1 MDCRLARATEITMAH
16 DGFVVGL
23 DIGTT
28 KICTVVGRPL
38 EGGSLDIIGVGLHPS
53 TGLKR
58 GIVVDRQTTI
68 DSVRQSV
75 AMAERM
81 AGVEIKGAYV
91 GISGDHISSAN
102 VTGRVHT
109 GPRQEVEQE
118 DIEKAIQS
126 ARDSVTLPSD
136 RQIIHT
142 VVRDFAVDGQQ
153 GVARPLGMSGRRLD
167 VEVHVVTGMA
177 SIITNL
183 ERCVEEAG
191 VQVQA
196 QVLEPLAT
204 SLAVLTEAERDL
216 GVILVDIGGGTTDVA
231 VFLDNAIYHT
241 SAIPVAGNQ
250 ITRDLAKLLRVSMEE
265 AENIKVRY
273 GRALA
278 SAVPADDEI
287 QITIADGEH
296 RERVKQR
303 LVAEVVQARLE
314 EIFELVWTDVRRAG
328 VGDRCSG
335 GVVISGGG
343 SQLPDTPR
351 LASAVM
357 GDISA
362 RVGKPRGLSGL
373 VKNVSS
379 PIHATGVGLAVQ
391 AALDGVHL
399 REHEA
404 APLIDRVK
412 TWFQTLMSKVIPH
425 QAAPQQ

>member
-1 MDCRLARATEITMAH
+1 MTQE
-16 DGFVVGL
+16 GFVVGL

-28 KICTVVGRPL
+28 KICTVVARPL
-38 EGGSLDIIGVGLHPS
+38 DNGSLDILGVGMHPS

-58 GIVVDRQTTI
+58 GIVVDRELTI
-68 DSVRQSV
+68 EAVRQSV
-75 AMAERM
+75 AQAERM
-81 AGVEIKGAYV
+81 AGVTIKAAHV
-91 GISGDHISSAN
+91 GISGDHISSTN

-109 GPRQEVEQE
+109 GPSQEVTAE
-118 DIEKAIQS
+118 DVEKAIQS

-153 GVARPLGMSGRRLD
+153 GIARPIGMSGRRLD

-191 VQVQA
+191 VKVQA

-204 SLAVLTEAERDL
+204 AHAVLTEAERDL
-216 GVILVDIGGGTTDVA
+216 GVILLDIGGGTTDIA

-241 SAIPVAGNQ
+241 SSLPIAGNQ

-278 SAVPADDEI
+278 SSVSPDEEI
-287 QITIADGEH
+287 IVTSADGEQ
-296 RERVKQR
+296 RERVKLQ
-303 LVAEVVQARLE
+303 LVAEVIQARLE
-314 EIFELVWTDVRRAG
+314 EIFEMAWADVRRAG

-335 GVVISGGG
+335 GVVLSGGG
-343 SQLPDTPR
+343 SQIPDTAK

-357 GDISA
+357 GDMSA
-362 RVGKPRGLSGL
+362 RIGKPRGLSGL
-373 VKNVSS
+373 VKSVAT
-379 PIHATGVGLAVQ
+379 PIHATAVGLAVQ
-391 AALDGVHL
+391 AVLDGAHL
-399 REHEA
+399 HE
-404 APLIDRVK
+404 PEPEILWERVK
-412 TWFQTLMSKVIPH
+412 GWLQGFLTRLWPHRLPVNFLRGKQT
-425 QAAPQQ
+425 

>member
-1 MDCRLARATEITMAH
+1 MAN

-38 EGGSLDIIGVGLHPS
+38 EGGSLEVIGVGLHPS

-58 GIVVDRQTTI
+58 GIVVDRELTI

-75 AMAERM
+75 AQAERM
-81 AGVEIKGAYV
+81 ANVEIKAAYV
-91 GISGDHISSAN
+91 GISGDHISSTN

-109 GPRQEVEQE
+109 GARGEVEPE
-118 DIEKAIQS
+118 DVEKAIQS
-126 ARDSVTLPSD
+126 ARDSVSLPSD
-136 RQIIHT
+136 REIIHT

-153 GVARPLGMSGRRLD
+153 GIARPLGMAGRRLD

-177 SIITNL
+177 SIIANL
-183 ERCVEEAG
+183 ERCVEAAG
-191 VQVQA
+191 VSVQA

-250 ITRDLAKLLRVSMEE
+250 ITRDLAKLLRISMEE
-265 AENIKVRY
+265 AESIKVRY

-278 SAVPADDEI
+278 EVLPPDDEVVV
-287 QITIADGEH
+287 TGADGEH
-296 RERVKQR
+296 KERIKQR
-303 LVAEVVQARLE
+303 LIAEVIQARLE
-314 EIFELVWTDVRRAG
+314 EIFEMVMTDVKRAG
-328 VGDRCSG
+328 VGDRSSG
-335 GVVISGGG
+335 GVVVSGGG
-343 SQLPDTPR
+343 SQLADTAR
-351 LASAVM
+351 LASTVM
-357 GDISA
+357 GGISA
-362 RVGKPRGLSGL
+362 RVGRPRGLTGL
-373 VKNVSS
+373 VKNVNS

-399 REHEA
+399 REE
-404 APLIDRVK
+404 PGETIV
-412 TWFQTLMSKVIPH
+412 SKVKSWVQTVMGKVFPH
-425 QAAPQQ
+425 QA

>member
-1 MDCRLARATEITMAH
+1 MPH
-16 DGFVVGL
+16 DDFVVGL

-28 KICTVVGRPL
+28 KICTVVGRPT
-38 EGGSLDIIGVGLHPS
+38 EGGGLDIIGVGLHPS
-53 TGLKR
+53 AGLKR
-58 GIVVDRQTTI
+58 GIVVDRQLTI
-68 DSVRQSV
+68 ESVRQSV
-75 AMAERM
+75 AQAERM
-81 AGVEIKGAYV
+81 AGVDIRAAYV
-91 GISGDHISSAN
+91 GISGDHISSTN

-153 GVARPLGMSGRRLD
+153 GVSRPLGMSGRRLD

-191 VQVQA
+191 VSVLS

-216 GVILVDIGGGTTDVA
+216 GVILVDIGGGTTDIA
-231 VFLDNAIYHT
+231 VFLDDAIYHT

-250 ITRDLAKLLRVSMEE
+250 ITRDLAKLLRISMDE
-265 AENIKVRY
+265 AESIKCRY

-278 SAVPADDEI
+278 AAVPPDDEI
-287 QITIADGEH
+287 QITSADGEH
-296 RERVKQR
+296 NERVKQQ
-303 LVAEVVQARLE
+303 LVAEVIQARLE
-314 EIFELVWTDVRRAG
+314 EIFEMVWADVKRAG
-328 VGDRCSG
+328 VGERCSG

-357 GDISA
+357 GEMSA
-362 RVGKPRGLSGL
+362 RVGKPRGLTGM
-373 VKNVSS
+373 VKAVSS

-391 AALDGVHL
+391 AGLDGVHL
-399 REHEA
+399 RRHEPA
-404 APLIDRVK
+404 DLVARVK
-412 TWFQTLMSKVIPH
+412 EWVQMVVGKVWPRPTG
-425 QAAPQQ
+425 A

>member
-1 MDCRLARATEITMAH
+1 MAH

-58 GIVVDRQTTI
+58 GIVVDRQMTI
-68 DSVRQSV
+68 ESVQQSV

-216 GVILVDIGGGTTDVA
+216 GVILVDVGGGTTDIA
-231 VFLDNAIYHT
+231 VFLDSAIYHT

-278 SAVPADDEI
+278 SAVPAEDEI

-314 EIFELVWTDVRRAG
+314 EIFELVWADVRRAG
-328 VGDRCSG
+328 AGERCSG

-404 APLIDRVK
+404 APLVERVK
-412 TWFQTLMSKVIPH
+412 TWFQTLMSKVLPH

>member
-1 MDCRLARATEITMAH
+1 MSQ
-16 DGFVVGL
+16 DGLLVGL

-28 KICTVVGRPL
+28 KICTVVARPAESGL
-38 EGGSLDIIGVGLHPS
+38 EIIGVGLHPS

-58 GIVVDRQTTI
+58 GIVVDRQMTI

-75 AMAERM
+75 LQAERM
-81 AGVEIKGAYV
+81 AGVEIRGAYV
-91 GISGDHISSAN
+91 GISGDHIASTN

-109 GPRQEVEQE
+109 GPRQEVEPE
-118 DIEKAIQS
+118 DIEKAVQS

-167 VEVHVVTGMA
+167 VEVHVVTGMG

-191 VQVQA
+191 VAVQA

-216 GVILVDIGGGTTDVA
+216 GVILVDIGGGTTDIA

-265 AENIKVRY
+265 AESIKCRY

-287 QITIADGEH
+287 QINSADGEH
-296 RERVKQR
+296 HERVKQR
-303 LVAEVVQARLE
+303 LVAEVIQARLE
-314 EIFELVWTDVRRAG
+314 EIFEMVWADVKRAG
-328 VGDRCSG
+328 VGERCSG

-351 LASAVM
+351 LAGAVM
-357 GDISA
+357 GDMSA
-362 RVGKPRGLSGL
+362 RVGKPRGLTGM
-373 VKNVSS
+373 VKAVSS
-379 PIHATGVGLAVQ
+379 PVHATGVGLAVQ
-391 AALDGVHL
+391 AGLDGVHL
-399 REHEA
+399 RTHEA
-404 APLIDRVK
+404 ADLVERVQA
-412 TWFQTLMSKVIPH
+412 WFHGVMAKVLPRR
-425 QAAPQQ
+425 A

>member
-1 MDCRLARATEITMAH
+1 MSRD
-16 DGFVVGL
+16 DFVVGI

-58 GIVVDRQTTI
+58 GIVVDRQLTI
-68 DSVRQSV
+68 ESVKQSV
-75 AMAERM
+75 AQAERM
-81 AGVEIKGAYV
+81 ANIEIKGAYV
-91 GISGDHISSAN
+91 GISGDHISSMN

-109 GPRQEVEQE
+109 GAFNEVTQE
-118 DIEKAIQS
+118 DVDKAIQS
-126 ARDSVTLPSD
+126 ARDSVSLPSD
-136 RQIIHT
+136 REIIHT
-142 VVRDFAVDGQQ
+142 VVRDFAVDGQP
-153 GVARPLGMSGRRLD
+153 GVARPIGMSGRRLD

-177 SIITNL
+177 SVIANL

-191 VQVQA
+191 VKVQA

-216 GVILVDIGGGTTDVA
+216 GVILIDIGGGTTDIA

-265 AENIKVRY
+265 AEAVKVRW

-278 SAVPADDEI
+278 AAVPGDDQI
-287 QITIADGEH
+287 QITSADGEH
-296 RERVKQR
+296 KEKIPQR
-303 LVAEVVQARLE
+303 LVCEVVQARLE
-314 EIFELVWTDVRRAG
+314 EIFEMVYADVKRAG
-328 VGDRCSG
+328 VGDLCSG
-335 GVVISGGG
+335 GAVVSGGG
-343 SQLPDTPR
+343 SQLPDTAK

-357 GDISA
+357 GNVSA
-362 RVGKPRGLSGL
+362 RVGRPRGLSGL
-373 VKNVSS
+373 VKSVSS

-399 REHEA
+399 REH
-404 APLIDRVK
+404 PSDSLLDRAKQWFDTLVK
-412 TWFQTLMSKVIPH
+412 HVFPGGPR
-425 QAAPQQ
+425 A

>member
-1 MDCRLARATEITMAH
+1 MPN

-28 KICTVVGRPL
+28 KICTVVARPL
-38 EGGSLDIIGVGLHPS
+38 EGGSLEVIGVGLHPS

-58 GIVVDRQTTI
+58 GIVVDRQLTI
-68 DSVRQSV
+68 ESVRQSV
-75 AMAERM
+75 AQAERM
-81 AGVEIKGAYV
+81 ANVEIKGAYV
-91 GISGDHISSAN
+91 GISGDHISSTN

-109 GPRQEVEQE
+109 GARGEVEAE

-126 ARDSVTLPSD
+126 ARDSVSLPSD
-136 RQIIHT
+136 REIIHT

-153 GVARPLGMSGRRLD
+153 GIARPLGMAGRRLD

-177 SIITNL
+177 SIIANL
-183 ERCVEEAG
+183 ERCVEAAG
-191 VQVQA
+191 VAVQA

-216 GVILVDIGGGTTDVA
+216 GVILVDIGGGTTDIA
-231 VFLDNAIYHT
+231 VFLDKAIYHT
-241 SAIPVAGNQ
+241 AAIPVAGNQ
-250 ITRDLAKLLRVSMEE
+250 ITRDMAKLLRISMEE
-265 AENIKVRY
+265 AESIKVRY

-278 SAVPADDEI
+278 EAVPAEDEVVV
-287 QITIADGEH
+287 TSADGEH
-296 RERVKQR
+296 KDRIKQR
-303 LVAEVVQARLE
+303 LIAEVIQARLE
-314 EIFELVWTDVRRAG
+314 EIFEMVLTDVKRAG
-328 VGDRCSG
+328 VGERSSG

-343 SQLPDTPR
+343 SQLPDTAK

-357 GDISA
+357 GGMSA

-373 VKNVSS
+373 VKNVST

-399 REHEA
+399 REERVETVV
-404 APLIDRVK
+404 DRVR
-412 TWFQTLMSKVIPH
+412 TWFETLMKRVLPH
-425 QAAPQQ
+425 QT

>member
-1 MDCRLARATEITMAH
+1 MTN

-38 EGGSLDIIGVGLHPS
+38 EGGSLEIIGVGLHPS

-58 GIVVDRQTTI
+58 GIVVDRQLTI
-68 DSVRQSV
+68 ESVRQSV
-75 AMAERM
+75 AQAERM
-81 AGVEIKGAYV
+81 ANVEIKGAYV
-91 GISGDHISSAN
+91 GVSGDHISSSN

-109 GPRQEVEQE
+109 GPRGEVEPE

-126 ARDSVTLPSD
+126 ARDSVSLPSD
-136 RQIIHT
+136 REIIHT

-177 SIITNL
+177 SIIANL

-191 VQVQA
+191 VTVQA

-216 GVILVDIGGGTTDVA
+216 GVILVDIGGGTTDIA
-231 VFLDNAIYHT
+231 VFLDKAIYHT
-241 SAIPVAGNQ
+241 SAIPVAGNHM
-250 ITRDLAKLLRVSMEE
+250 TRDLAKLLRISMEE
-265 AENIKVRY
+265 AEGIKVRY

-278 SAVPADDEI
+278 AAVPADDEV
-287 QITIADGEH
+287 QVTSVDGEH
-296 RERVKQR
+296 KERVKQR
-303 LVAEVVQARLE
+303 LVAEVIQARLE
-314 EIFELVWTDVRRAG
+314 EIFELVWTDVKRAG

-343 SQLPDTPR
+343 SQLPDTAR
-351 LASAVM
+351 LASAVLGGM
-357 GDISA
+357 SA

-373 VKNVSS
+373 IKNVSS

-399 REHEA
+399 RQEA
-404 APLIDRVK
+404 PESLVDRAKALFETVMK
-412 TWFQTLMSKVIPH
+412 KVFPH
-425 QAAPQQ
+425 RA

>member
-1 MDCRLARATEITMAH
+1 MSRD
-16 DGFVVGL
+16 DFVVGI

-38 EGGSLDIIGVGLHPS
+38 EGGSLEIIGVGLHPS

-58 GIVVDRQTTI
+58 GIVVDRQSTI

-75 AMAERM
+75 AQAERM
-81 AGVEIKGAYV
+81 AGIEIRCAYV
-91 GISGDHISSAN
+91 GISGDHISSTN

-109 GPRQEVEQE
+109 ATHNEVTQE
-118 DIEKAIQS
+118 DVDKAIQS
-126 ARDSVTLPSD
+126 ARDSVSLPSD
-136 RQIIHT
+136 REIIHT
-142 VVRDFAVDGQQ
+142 VVRDFAVDGQP
-153 GVARPLGMSGRRLD
+153 GVSRPIGMSGRRLD

-177 SIITNL
+177 SVIANL

-191 VQVQA
+191 VRVQA

-216 GVILVDIGGGTTDVA
+216 GVILVDIGGGTTDIA

-265 AENIKVRY
+265 AESVKVRW

-278 SAVPADDEI
+278 EAVPADDQI
-287 QITIADGEH
+287 QITSADGEH
-296 RERVKQR
+296 KEKIPQR
-303 LVAEVVQARLE
+303 LVSEVIQARLE
-314 EIFELVWTDVRRAG
+314 EIFEMVYADVKRAG
-328 VGDRCSG
+328 VGDLCSG

-343 SQLPDTPR
+343 SQLPDTAR
-351 LASAVM
+351 LATAVM
-357 GDISA
+357 GEMSA
-362 RVGKPRGLSGL
+362 RVGKPRGLTGL
-373 VKNVSS
+373 VKSVSS

-391 AALDGVHL
+391 AAIDDAHL
-399 REHEA
+399 QEHPEDNLLERA
-404 APLIDRVK
+404 KL
-412 TWFQTLMSKVIPH
+412 WFQAIMKRVFPH
-425 QAAPQQ
+425 TPR